1 MPAGAAGEGADFGA
15 AAAIAASGTLIDPG
29 KGVGVSIAADST
41 AAAAASGEEAVVTT
55 PALRIARTSNHKPA
69 VRTKSC
75 SAEASD
81 FPCLSVPESAYIT
94 AGTLS
99 FTSSGNT
106 LALPCDGEPT
116 DEINPSSNS
125 EADAATAVRSLIARD
140 ANPSEALMFALLTFS
155 LSLKPRPCHPARL
168 LPFTMNNATRPL
180 KFEAP

>member
-1 MPAGAAGEGADFGA
+1 MPAGAAGAGADA
-15 AAAIAASGTLIDPG
+15 AAAIAASGTRTEPG
-29 KGVGVSIAADST
+29 AGVGVNIAADST
-41 AAAAASGEEAVVTT
+41 ACAAASGEEAVVTT

-116 DEINPSSNS
+116 DEINPPSNS
-125 EADAATAVRSLIARD
+125 DAEAATAVRSLIAR
-140 ANPSEALMFALLTFS
+140 AASPSDALMLVLLTFS
-155 LSLKPRPCHPARL
+155 LSLKPRPCQPARL
-168 LPFTMNNATRPL
+168 FPFTMKRATRPL
-180 KFEAP
+180 KLEAPS